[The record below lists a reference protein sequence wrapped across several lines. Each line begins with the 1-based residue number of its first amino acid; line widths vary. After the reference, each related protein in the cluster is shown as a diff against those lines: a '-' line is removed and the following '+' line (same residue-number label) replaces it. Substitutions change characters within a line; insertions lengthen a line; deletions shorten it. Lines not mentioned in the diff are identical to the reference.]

1 MSNLHEL
8 MHRFL
13 GRKRHPAKTE
23 TSVNPAEEMI
33 TVVVD
38 PTQKKDATSKDAT
51 SVDLGNL
58 GTFEHQLGGTV
69 IYRSPDNP
77 NPRVKAVLVEG
88 RLPTIGVKSG

>member
-1 MSNLHEL
+1 MANLHEL
-8 MHRFL
+8 ISGFL
-13 GRKRHPAKTE
+13 GRKRPTTQTE
-23 TSVNPAEEMI
+23 IGVNPAEEII

-38 PTQKKDATSKDAT
+38 PTPEGDAT
-51 SVDLGNL
+51 SVDLGDL
-58 GTFEHQLGGTV
+58 GTFEHQLDGTV